1 VFVVC
6 GGSLVGNSVG
16 TYYLHPSIIGMSMK
30 AVAYAFVQF
39 RDASMVSPDWK
50 HYTDGVIHKAA
61 KDFDLGI
68 GDFFDDWP

>member
-1 VFVVC
+1 
-6 GGSLVGNSVG
+6 
-16 TYYLHPSIIGMSMK
+16 MSMK